1 MQSARTLLTS
11 LIDYAG
17 LFPPAARRMQE
28 AVQRYTRHRQ
38 GPDQWALGRFVVP
51 CSGLE
56 EFERSAASAGI
67 ETAGRP
73 WLLSALAGPDL
84 RSDINRIEEFN
95 LRRAQAGD
103 GFQATVDTVEVKVS
117 TADEVEKVLG
127 EAPSETVFY
136 LEVPLNSVLD
146 AVLTAVARGGGRAKI
161 RTGGTTAPLFPEPS
175 GISRFLYGCRAAG
188 IPFKAT
194 AGLHHAI
201 RGSYP
206 VTYDPGSPR
215 ALMHGFLNVFLAAG
229 FVRQGME
236 PDMTTRLL
244 LETDPSAFRF
254 EEDGIFWRS
263 HSITTSEIAG
273 TRQDFAVS
281 FGSCSFREPVQDLRR
296 LRFLRD
302 AARD

>member
-28 AVQRYTRHRQ
+28 AVLRYARHLE
-38 GPDQWALGRFVVP
+38 GPDRWALGRFVVP
-51 CSGLE
+51 CSGLD

-67 ETAGRP
+67 KTAGRP

-84 RSDINRIEEFN
+84 RSDIKRINEFN

-117 TADEVEKVLG
+117 TAGEVEEVLG
-127 EAPSETVFY
+127 EVPSPFVSY

-146 AVLTAVARGGGRAKI
+146 AVLSAVARGGGRAKI

-175 GISRFLYGCRAAG
+175 GILRFLNGCRSAG

-194 AGLHHAI
+194 AGLHHAV

-206 VTYDPGSPR
+206 LTYDPGSPR
-215 ALMHGFLNVFLAAG
+215 ALMHGFLNFFLTAS
-229 FVRQGME
+229 FVRMGVE
-236 PDMTTRLL
+236 PDTTSRLL
-244 LETDPSAFRF
+244 HETDPTAFRF

-263 HSITTSEIAG
+263 HTITAPEIAG

-281 FGSCSFREPVQDLRR
+281 FGSCSFRDPIQDLRKLR
-296 LRFLRD
+296 LLRD
-302 AARD
+302 AATD